1 MANYKKVL
9 IAIDLLGSSEAVLSK
24 AHDFVDRSDEAYLV
38 NVAFNPSY
46 FASYVRAVAMLNE
59 TTEALQ
65 KEQESWAEEKIKHLQ
80 SKFGLEKAKIHIAA
94 GKPEDVILDYAKN
107 MNADLIIVGSH
118 AQQGVNILLGST
130 ANSVLHRASCDVL
143 TVRAE

>member
-9 IAIDLLGSSEAVLSK
+9 VAIDLLGSSDAVLSK
-24 AHDFVDRSDEAYLV
+24 AQGFVERSDEAYLV

-80 SKFGLEKAKIHIAA
+80 STFSLEKAKILVTA
-94 GKPEDVILDYAKN
+94 GKPEDVILDHAKK

-118 AQQGVNILLGST
+118 GQQSVSLLLGST
-130 ANSVLHRASCDVL
+130 ANSVLHRANCDVL
-143 TVRAE
+143 TVRV